1 MKLWKISQTENNCYG
16 DCTSAIVAA
25 ETYEDARAMHPMGGH
40 YPQHDNWAT
49 SIDNVKC
56 THLGEAKEG
65 SIARV
70 ISFNHIN
77 L

>member
-16 DCTSAIVAA
+16 DYTSAVVAA
-25 ETYEDARAMHPMGGH
+25 ETYEDARAMHPRGKSDC
-40 YPQHDNWAT
+40 DNRDWAT
-49 SIDNVKC
+49 SVENVKC

-65 SIARV
+65 SRARV
-70 ISFNHIN
+70 ISFYYID